1 MDLAALVCLDP
12 NSDMKGVTDDSYQL
26 PEPSGYL
33 PDMCDL
39 ELSSYITLTTQAA
52 NLARSGKRAEGTGG
66 EGHPLRTSNSTPLLL
81 PRMTDSLAVF
91 PAGVQ

>member
-12 NSDMKGVTDDSYQL
+12 NGDMRGVTDDSYPF

-33 PDMCDL
+33 PDKCDL
-39 ELSSYITLTTQAA
+39 ELSSYLPLTTQAA
-52 NLARSGKRAEGTGG
+52 NQARSGKRAEGTGG
-66 EGHPLRTSNSTPLLL
+66 EGHPLRTSSSTPLLL
-81 PRMTDSLAVF
+81 PRMTDSLADF